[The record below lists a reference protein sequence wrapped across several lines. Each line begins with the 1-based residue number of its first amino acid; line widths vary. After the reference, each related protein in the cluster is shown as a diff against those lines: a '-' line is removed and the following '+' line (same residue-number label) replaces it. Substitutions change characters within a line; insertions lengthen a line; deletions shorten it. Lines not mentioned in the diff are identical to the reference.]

1 VSGRFRKLKGL
12 GESLGHPQKQSC
24 SDGDLPPGPM
34 HAAAGTARHRCSL
47 HIGAMRHGTA
57 AWLPTAG
64 NGRADQ
70 RRPCVPSARLKE
82 VRDIYGAAC
91 EILAQQWM
99 MQQYS
104 GHQMRWAV
112 LAGRHRVEGTASSA
126 AAAAGPHGIGTG
138 GSSQRT
144 RRRSAAA
151 SSAAARS
158 QQGCVLGGG
167 VGSSEERAWELYECA
182 DLLARQLGVNS
193 DEALSWLDKAA
204 RKRELAA
211 AKQLETGALQMAAT
225 TGINTAQVHQLLDV
239 LSGIIGMQPADMAA
253 ILRKW
258 PRYLACELTQPR
270 SAGRFLREELGLTTG
285 TAATLLRKTPWLLAM
300 KVDILQQRRSAWQ
313 RGLALSDAQLARII
327 GAQPRLLTYT
337 VTGIEEQTAALLA
350 WCRARGWT
358 ADDVVKMG
366 STQPMMLARHC
377 STLQTNLDRFVDVC
391 GLSQEQAAAACRSW
405 PTVLI
410 NNMATPGN
418 ERKLDFLQRVIGR
431 PRADVVQFPVYVSR
445 SLENVIAPRTYFM
458 RARGRELSRTL
469 SYLGEA
475 HPVFCKRCGC
485 TEAEFGEWLTAW
497 RQTPEGR
504 QWGGKAATAAA
515 AEPQRQ

>member
-1 VSGRFRKLKGL
+1 MLGRFRKLKEL
-12 GESLGHPQKQSC
+12 AESLGHPQKQSC

-47 HIGAMRHGTA
+47 HIGAMRHGIA

-64 NGRADQ
+64 NQ
-70 RRPCVPSARLKE
+70 RRPGVPSAGLKQ
-82 VRDIYGAAC
+82 VRDYCGTAC
-91 EILAQQWM
+91 EVLAQQWL

-112 LAGRHRVEGTASSA
+112 PAGRYRVEGTASSA
-126 AAAAGPHGIGTG
+126 AAAAGPYGIGSG

-158 QQGCVLGGG
+158 QEGCVLGGG

-182 DLLARQLGVNS
+182 DLLAQQLGVDF

-211 AKQLETGALQMAAT
+211 AKQLDTGTLQMAAT
-225 TGINTAQVHQLLDV
+225 TGINTAQVQQLLDA
-239 LSGIIGMQPADMAA
+239 LSDFIGMQPAGMAA
-253 ILRKW
+253 MLRKW
-258 PRYLACELTQPR
+258 PRYLACEPAQPR
-270 SAGRFLREELGLTTG
+270 NAGRFLREELGLTAE
-285 TAATLLRKTPWLLAM
+285 TAASLLRQNPRLLAM
-300 KVDILQQRRSAWQ
+300 EVDILQQRRSAWQ
-313 RGLALSDAQLARII
+313 RGLGLSDAQLAKII
-327 GAQPRLLTYT
+327 GGQPQLMSYT
-337 VTGIEEQTAALLA
+337 VTSIEEQAAALLA
-350 WCRARGWT
+350 WCRACGWT
-358 ADDVVKMG
+358 AGDVAKTV
-366 STQPMMLARHC
+366 STEPRLLTSDC

-410 NNMATPGN
+410 TNMATPGN

-445 SLENVIAPRTYFM
+445 SLENVIAPRTCFM
-458 RARGRELSRTL
+458 RARERELSRTL
-469 SYLGEA
+469 SYLRET
-475 HPVFCKRCGC
+475 HPAFCKACGC

-515 AEPQRQ
+515 AAAEPQRQ

>member
-1 VSGRFRKLKGL
+1 MLGRFHRLKEL
-12 GESLGHPQKQSC
+12 AESLGHPQKQTC

-64 NGRADQ
+64 NRRADQ
-70 RRPCVPSARLKE
+70 RRPGVPSAGLKQ
-82 VRDIYGAAC
+82 VRDIYGTAC
-91 EILAQQWM
+91 AVLAQQWL

-112 LAGRHRVEGTASSA
+112 PAGRHRVEGTASA
-126 AAAAGPHGIGTG
+126 AAAAADPHGIGSS

-144 RRRSAAA
+144 RRQSAAA

-158 QQGCVLGGG
+158 QEGCVLGGG

-182 DLLARQLGVNS
+182 DLLARQVGVDS
-193 DEALSWLDKAA
+193 DEALSWLDKAV

-225 TGINTAQVHQLLDV
+225 TGINMAQVQQLLDV
-239 LSGIIGMQPADMAA
+239 LSGIIGMQPAGMAA
-253 ILRKW
+253 VLRKW
-258 PRYLACELTQPR
+258 PRYLACEPAQPR
-270 SAGRFLREELGLTTG
+270 SAGRFLREELGLTAK
-285 TAATLLRKTPWLLAM
+285 TAALLLRQNPWLLAM
-300 KVDILQQRRSAWQ
+300 EVDILQQRRSAWQ
-313 RGLALSDAQLARII
+313 RGLGLSDAQLAKVLGR
-327 GAQPRLLTYT
+327 QPHLMTYT
-337 VTGIEEQTAALLA
+337 VTGIEKQAAAMLA
-350 WCRARGWT
+350 WCRARGWI

-366 STQPMMLARHC
+366 STQPMLLSSDC
-377 STLQTNLDRFVDVC
+377 STLQTNLDRFADVC
-391 GLSQEQAAAACRSW
+391 GLSQEQAAAVCRSW
-405 PTVLI
+405 PTLLI
-410 NNMATPGN
+410 TNMATPGN
-418 ERKLDFLQRVIGR
+418 ERKLDFLQHVTGR
-431 PRADVVQFPVYVSR
+431 PRADVVQVSVYVSR
-445 SLENVIAPRTYFM
+445 SVENVIAPRTYLM

-469 SYLGEA
+469 SYLRETYPA
-475 HPVFCKRCGC
+475 FCKRCGC

-504 QWGGKAATAAA
+504 QWGSKAAATA
-515 AEPQRQ
+515 

>member
-1 VSGRFRKLKGL
+1 MLGRFRKLKEL
-12 GESLGHPQKQSC
+12 AESLGHPQKQSC

-47 HIGAMRHGTA
+47 HIGAMRHGIA

-64 NGRADQ
+64 NQ
-70 RRPCVPSARLKE
+70 RRPGVPSAGLKQ
-82 VRDIYGAAC
+82 VRDYCGTAC
-91 EILAQQWM
+91 EVLAQQWL

-112 LAGRHRVEGTASSA
+112 PAGRYRVEGTASSA
-126 AAAAGPHGIGTG
+126 AAAAGPYGIGSG

-158 QQGCVLGGG
+158 QEGCVLGGG

-182 DLLARQLGVNS
+182 DLLARQLGVDS
-193 DEALSWLDKAA
+193 DEALSWLDKAV

-225 TGINTAQVHQLLDV
+225 TGINTAQVQQLLDV

-253 ILRKW
+253 MLREW
-258 PRYLACELTQPR
+258 PRYLACEPAQPR
-270 SAGRFLREELGLTTG
+270 SAGRFLREELGLTAE
-285 TAATLLRKTPWLLAM
+285 TAASLLRRTPWLLAM
-300 KVDILQQRRSAWQ
+300 EVDILQQRRSAWQ
-313 RGLALSDAQLARII
+313 RGFGLSDAQLAKVLGR
-327 GAQPRLLTYT
+327 QPHLISYT
-337 VTGIEEQTAALLA
+337 VTGIEEQAAAVLA
-350 WCRARGWT
+350 WYRARGWT

-366 STQPMMLARHC
+366 STQPMLLARHC

-391 GLSQEQAAAACRSW
+391 GLSQEQAAAACRSC
-405 PTVLI
+405 PTVLTK
-410 NNMATPGN
+410 NMATPGN

-431 PRADVVQFPVYVSR
+431 PRADVVQFPVYVSQ

-458 RARGRELSRTL
+458 RACGRELSRTL
-469 SYLGEA
+469 SYLREA

-485 TEAEFGEWLTAW
+485 TEAEFGEWLAAW

-504 QWGGKAATAAA
+504 QWGSKAATSAAV
-515 AEPQRQ
+515 EPQRQ